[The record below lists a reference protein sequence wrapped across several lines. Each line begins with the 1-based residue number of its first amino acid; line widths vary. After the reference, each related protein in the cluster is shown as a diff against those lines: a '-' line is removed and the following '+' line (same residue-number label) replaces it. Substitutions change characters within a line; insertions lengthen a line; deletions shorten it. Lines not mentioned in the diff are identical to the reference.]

1 MVFRALAITIALNM
15 SLISVIT
22 ADMQHTR
29 VDWPDTSDEG
39 EVHGTP
45 SASVLATVS
54 VDDTMVVEVVTQ
66 SDVF

>member
-15 SLISVIT
+15 SSISVIT

-45 SASVLATVS
+45 SAPVLATVS